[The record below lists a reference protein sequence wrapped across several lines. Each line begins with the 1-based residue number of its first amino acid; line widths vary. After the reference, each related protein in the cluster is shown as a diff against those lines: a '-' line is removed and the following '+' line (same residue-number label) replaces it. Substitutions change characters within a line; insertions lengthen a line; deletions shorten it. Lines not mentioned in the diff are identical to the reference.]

1 MTTLTGKG
9 VCGGVAFGKI
19 QFYKRSAGQ
28 TERRSIDDTE
38 AEIKRFEAARGQAVA
53 ELALLYTKATKEV
66 GEENSL
72 LFQIHQM
79 MLEDLDYC
87 ESITNLIRK
96 EKVNAEYAVSQTAK
110 NFAEMFSS
118 MDDEYMRGR
127 ADDVKDVSQRVLGIL
142 SGHVNQGVISDAPV
156 IVAADDLAPSETI
169 QLDKSKIL
177 AFVTAG
183 GSANS
188 HTAILARTMGI
199 PAIIGVGSAL
209 NEQID
214 GKEAVVDGFSGELY
228 LEPDEATS
236 SRLRMKKRE
245 HREQKALLE
254 GYKGKKS
261 VTKSGQEILLYA
273 NIGNPSDLDAVLAND
288 AEGVGL
294 FRSEFLYLDSN
305 NYPTEEEQFAAYK
318 KVAEQL
324 GGKRVVIRTLDI
336 GADKQV
342 DYFKL
347 PKEENPAMGMRAIR
361 ICLTRPDIFKTQ
373 LRAIYRASA
382 FGKIGIMFPMI
393 TSVKEVRDCKRIA
406 SEVREE
412 LTKENIPF
420 AADVELGIMIETP
433 AAAII
438 SDQLA
443 KEVDFFSVGTN
454 DLTQYTLAMDRQNQS
469 ISEFC
474 DTHHEAILRLIAYS
488 AKNAHEAGIWIG
500 ICGELGADESLTE
513 AYLQMGIDEL
523 SVTPPAILP
532 LRAKICSL

>member
-1 MTTLTGKG
+1 MITLTGKG

-19 QFYKRSAGQ
+19 QFYKRNGIQ
-28 TERRSIDDTE
+28 IERQSISDTE
-38 AEIKRFEAARGQAVA
+38 GEIKRFEAARGQAVA
-53 ELALLYTKATKEV
+53 ELALLYTKAAKEV

-87 ESITNLIRK
+87 ESITNQIRE
-96 EKVNAEYAVSQTAK
+96 EKVNAEFAVAQTAK
-110 NFAEMFSS
+110 NFAEMFSN

-127 ADDVKDVSQRVLGIL
+127 AADVNDVSQRVLGIL
-142 SGHVNQGVISDAPV
+142 SGHAGKTVASDTPV
-156 IVAADDLAPSETI
+156 IIAADDLAPSETI
-169 QLDKSKIL
+169 QLDKSNIL

-199 PAIIGVGSAL
+199 PAIIGLGSAL

-228 LEPDEATS
+228 LEPDAEIS
-236 SRLRMKKRE
+236 SRLRKKERE
-245 HREQKALLE
+245 HREQKAFWE
-254 GYKGKKS
+254 SYKGKKS
-261 VTKSGQEILLYA
+261 VTKSGREILLYA
-273 NIGNPSDLDAVLAND
+273 NIGSPSDVDAVLEND

-294 FRSEFLYLDSN
+294 FRSEFLYLNSDHS
-305 NYPTEEEQFAAYK
+305 PTEEEQFAAYK
-318 KVAEQL
+318 KVAERL
-324 GGKRVVIRTLDI
+324 DGKRLVIRTLDI

-361 ICLTRPDIFKTQ
+361 LCLTRPEIFKTQ

-382 FGKIGIMFPMI
+382 FGKVAIMFPMI
-393 TSVKEVRDCKRIA
+393 TSVKEVRECKRIA
-406 SEVREE
+406 YEVREGLLAE
-412 LTKENIPF
+412 HIPF
-420 AADVELGIMIETP
+420 SDHVELGIMLETP

-438 SDQLA
+438 SDKLA
-443 KEVDFFSVGTN
+443 EEVDFFSVGTN
-454 DLTQYTLAMDRQNQS
+454 DLTQYTLAMDRQNQG

-474 DTHHEAILRLIAYS
+474 DPHHEAILRLISDS

-500 ICGELGADESLTE
+500 ICGEMGADKSLTE
-513 AYLQMGIDEL
+513 TFLQMGIDEI
-523 SVTPPAILP
+523 SVAPPDILP